1 MSSKRL
7 SHHQACWSEFL
18 SRFNFKIS
26 YHPGS
31 QCKANTLTRRSQD
44 LPSGS
49 DPCQDYMEQVVLKP
63 KNIASSEIQ
72 IKPIRILKCSE
83 VIQLMLRLKFNLS
96 QTSSKQLTTPLMK
109 MILWPQSHKCYEMVY
124 STVKKCLSQTAP
136 WKMTTSST
144 RTGYGSLRTMSYI
157 YACFKKPMTKQ
168 WLATLGL
175 PRPMTS
181 CLVGTIGQRW

>member
-1 MSSKRL
+1 MISDHKNLEYFMSSKCL
-7 SHHQACWSEFL
+7 SHHQARWSEFL

-26 YHPGS
+26 YCPGS

-83 VIQLMLRLKFNLS
+83 VMPVDVETEVQPLSDIIQAAYNTLDEDDPVATLSQMLRDGVWHS
-96 QTSSKQLTTPLMK
+96 
-109 MILWPQSHKCYEMVY
+109 
-124 STVKKCLSQTAP
+124 
-136 WKMTTSST
+136 
-144 RTGYGSLRTMSYI
+144 
-157 YACFKKPMTKQ
+157 
-168 WLATLGL
+168 
-175 PRPMTS
+175 
-181 CLVGTIGQRW
+181 